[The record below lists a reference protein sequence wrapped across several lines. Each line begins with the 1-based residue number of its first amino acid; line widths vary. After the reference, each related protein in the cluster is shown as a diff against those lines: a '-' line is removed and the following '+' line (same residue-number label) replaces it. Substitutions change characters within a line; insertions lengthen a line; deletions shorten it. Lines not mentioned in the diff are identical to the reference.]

1 MEYTKLAAVEDLP
14 EGMMKKFDVG
24 DLEITVANIE
34 GNFYAF
40 EDRCPHMNSP
50 LHQGKLEGREVVCPF
65 HKARFDVTTGKKIAD
80 PRILVPKALKMGA
93 IMAGIRT
100 RDLIVHAVKVENG
113 AIYVELTPF
122 A

>member
-1 MEYTKLAAVEDLP
+1 MAYTRIAEVEDIP
-14 EGMMKKFDVG
+14 EGMMKKFDIG

-65 HKARFDVTTGKKIAD
+65 HKARFDVTTGKKTAN

-100 RDLIVHAVKVENG
+100 HDLVVHNVKVENSD
-113 AIYVELTPF
+113 IYIEH
-122 A
+122 